1 MRKTSFPTIFYIFL
15 FIFSTST
22 SQLSI
27 SSGSSLGSLGS
38 LGSLSASSHGS
49 LASTS
54 MTDIYSQ
61 PQLSNENLQDLH
73 RCVGQRLLGYSISPG
88 LAEKELAM
96 STPSMGGASGPSL
109 LTSAAL
115 PTQAAS
121 VTATSSSDNGSGA
134 TGSSSSSSSHP
145 LSLRKVQGSQ
155 QPQGATGGATGGSE
169 QSSLSPHSSF
179 SSLSPPTSP
188 YDIGPPPSYEQHMNA
203 VERQKRLVI
212 GTTTTTSTATTN
224 TTTVTKRALTP
235 SLSTGSDSALP
246 HVMHNTNS
254 TGAMPLF
261 QVLPYMLQV
270 LDSDVSGN
278 SSHGNPVNKQ
288 AAVNTQSAFVD
299 NTDIASNP
307 PLSPISESSSGVCN
321 NLSGVNTS
329 SVSAAVSDESV
340 TGDSGVFEAS
350 VKR

>member
-1 MRKTSFPTIFYIFL
+1 
-15 FIFSTST
+15 
-22 SQLSI
+22 
-27 SSGSSLGSLGS
+27 
-38 LGSLSASSHGS
+38 
-49 LASTS
+49 

-73 RCVGQRLLGYSISPG
+73 RCVGQRLRGHSISPG
-88 LAEKELAM
+88 LAEKDLAM
-96 STPSMGGASGPSL
+96 NTTALGGTSGPNL
-109 LTSAAL
+109 AASAAL
-115 PTQAAS
+115 ATQSAPLTAA
-121 VTATSSSDNGSGA
+121 ACSDNSGA

-145 LSLRKVQGSQ
+145 LSLRKAQGTGSQ
-155 QPQGATGGATGGSE
+155 QPHGATGGVTGSATSGATAGSE

-212 GTTTTTSTATTN
+212 GTTSGYETSTTTTIVTATTN
-224 TTTVTKRALTP
+224 TTVTKRALTP
-235 SLSTGSDSALP
+235 SLSIGSDSALP
-246 HVMHNTNS
+246 LVMHNTNS

-261 QVLPYMLQV
+261 HVLPYMLQV

-278 SSHGNPVNKQ
+278 VSHGSSVSKQ
-288 AAVNTQSAFVD
+288 AVVNTQTAFVD